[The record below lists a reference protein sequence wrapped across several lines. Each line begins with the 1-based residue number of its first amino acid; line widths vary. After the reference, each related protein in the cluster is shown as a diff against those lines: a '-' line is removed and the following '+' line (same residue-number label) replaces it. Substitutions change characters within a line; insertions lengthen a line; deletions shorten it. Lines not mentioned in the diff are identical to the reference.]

1 MRTADIVSSKKNSF
15 SIVWV
20 GYANQ
25 SIIAH
30 QDILQIT
37 VKDEKNQR
45 IMGELEHSINNH
57 EFDQA
62 YVYLELGLE
71 DITPR
76 QTVLAQ
82 NYPNPFNPET
92 WIPYQLSKSVEV
104 EIQIY
109 DARGKIVR
117 TLDLGMK
124 PTGIYFNQ
132 THAAYWD
139 GTNTAGEQV
148 ANGIYFYTFRLVHFL
163 RRRNWLLLG
172 KGRDLLSL

>member
-1 MRTADIVSSKKNSF
+1 MPLR
-15 SIVWV
+15 
-20 GYANQ
+20 
-25 SIIAH
+25 
-30 QDILQIT
+30 
-37 VKDEKNQR
+37 
-45 IMGELEHSINNH
+45 
-57 EFDQA
+57 
-62 YVYLELGLE
+62 
-71 DITPR
+71 
-76 QTVLAQ
+76 TVLAQ

-92 WIPYQLSKSVEV
+92 WIPYQLSKSVEA

-109 DARGKIVR
+109 DARGKIVH
-117 TLDLGMK
+117 TLDLRIK

-132 THAAYWD
+132 THAAYGD